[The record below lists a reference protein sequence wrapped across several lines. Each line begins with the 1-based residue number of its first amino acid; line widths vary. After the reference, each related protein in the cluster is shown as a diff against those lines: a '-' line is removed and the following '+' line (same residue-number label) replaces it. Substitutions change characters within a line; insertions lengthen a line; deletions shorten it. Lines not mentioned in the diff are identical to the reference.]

1 MLKLLYVFN
10 LILCSTVFINRANE
24 ISILKECF
32 SVADGL
38 SIIEWNYNG
47 DLIAIGGEGGVYIY
61 NTDFEFLFSLVVPN
75 ENYAISLD
83 WNTNENYLAVLY
95 PSGNIYVWDVEH
107 KKIILKW
114 FVSTYTPRDIAWVPD
129 YSLITAIGYG
139 GLLSYNTL
147 NDTLDSNYSPESPLF
162 VASNLELV
170 DNHYVIFQFVST
182 SSAPVIIFDLEN
194 FSEIKHIDE
203 DVLFI
208 FAWDINNEKIFW
220 AGHNLS
226 DRVTPSQ
233 NEIYTTDKNGDN
245 KEFFVSVTPNPDN
258 TLTSGRGF
266 YSLSLN
272 KTSTYLAAFG
282 FDQWVYIWN
291 IADKTLIASF
301 EGLFVEPPAYDSLAW
316 SPDSKFLGIVGANGQ
331 ACIWDMS
338 SLE

>member
-10 LILCSTVFINRANE
+10 LILCTTVFINRANE

-47 DLIAIGGEGGVYIY
+47 DLIAIGGEGGIYIY
-61 NTDFEFLFSLVVPN
+61 NTDFEFLFSLIIPD

-83 WNTNENYLAVLY
+83 WDINENYLIVLY

-107 KKIILKW
+107 KKVILNW
-114 FVSTYTPRDIAWVPD
+114 FVSTYTPRDIAWIPD
-129 YSLITAIGYG
+129 HSLITTLGYG

-147 NDTLDSNYSPESPLF
+147 NDAQYSSYSDESPFLA
-162 VASNLELV
+162 ASNLELIN
-170 DNHYVIFQFVST
+170 NHYAIFQFVST

-194 FSEIKHIDE
+194 FSEIKYIDE
-203 DVLFI
+203 VVLFI
-208 FAWDINNEKIFW
+208 FTWDMNNEKIFW

-226 DRVTPSQ
+226 DRETPLQ
-233 NEIYTTDKNGDN
+233 NEIYTTDKNGGN
-245 KEFFVSVTPNPDN
+245 KEFFASFIPNPDN

-272 KTSTYLAAFG
+272 TDSTYLATFG
-282 FDQWVYIWN
+282 FDQWIYIWKVD
-291 IADKTLIASF
+291 DKTLVTSF

-316 SPDSKFLGIVGANGQ
+316 SPDGQFLGNVGANGQ

-338 SLE
+338 HLE